1 MDNNITDMRSNF
13 DSLGKKYKPA
23 ENVKVEKEFLE
34 EVPCY
39 WFYTG
44 KAKSTSRVFIYLHGG
59 CYALGS
65 INSYKALVT
74 HLVKET
80 EVTVLFIE
88 YGLAPENPYPAAIN
102 EVLKVYYY
110 LAGKS
115 IIQAIS
121 FIGDSAGAGIIV
133 SVISILNRKRNT
145 KNLSQVVMIS
155 PWVDLK
161 NNSDSVRKN
170 KDIDPILTKEA
181 LDSFT
186 SLYIGNNN
194 VDEINPIEERLSSFP
209 PTLILVGTNEIL
221 LDDAKTMQTKIEAI
235 QLTTKLTIYENQVH
249 GWPLLDIQ
257 SEATKRAI
265 NEIKQFIMSGQ

>member
-1 MDNNITDMRSNF
+1 MDNNITEMRSNF
-13 DSLGKKYKPA
+13 DSLGTKYKPA

-44 KAKSTSRVFIYLHGG
+44 KAKSTSRVVIYLHGG

-115 IIQAIS
+115 NIQAIS

-161 NNSDSVRKN
+161 NNSDSVRAN
-170 KDIDPILTKEA
+170 KDLDSILTKEA
-181 LDSFT
+181 LDFFT
-186 SLYIGNNN
+186 SLYIGKNNIAE
-194 VDEINPIEERLSSFP
+194 VNPIEE
-209 PTLILVGTNEIL
+209 
-221 LDDAKTMQTKIEAI
+221 
-235 QLTTKLTIYENQVH
+235 
-249 GWPLLDIQ
+249 
-257 SEATKRAI
+257 
-265 NEIKQFIMSGQ
+265 